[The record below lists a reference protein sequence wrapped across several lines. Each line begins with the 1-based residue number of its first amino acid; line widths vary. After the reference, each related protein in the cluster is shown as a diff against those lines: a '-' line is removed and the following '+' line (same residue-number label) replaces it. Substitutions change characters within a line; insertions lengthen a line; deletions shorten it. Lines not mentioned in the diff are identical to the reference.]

1 MPRSWTGVTWRTPAV
16 DITAKT
22 RLKPMHGG
30 GPAAHEAYLPAIGGG
45 IQTKSGRLVQLAD
58 SLLLQYI

>member
-1 MPRSWTGVTWRTPAV
+1 
-16 DITAKT
+16 
-22 RLKPMHGG
+22 MHGG